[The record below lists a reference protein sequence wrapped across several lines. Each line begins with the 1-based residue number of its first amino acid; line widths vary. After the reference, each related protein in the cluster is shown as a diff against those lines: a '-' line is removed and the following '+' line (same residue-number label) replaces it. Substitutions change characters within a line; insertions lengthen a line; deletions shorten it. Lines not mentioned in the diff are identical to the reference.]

1 MEREPVRKIVINGRE
16 YASADEMP
24 PEIREV
30 YERALA
36 LTADADA
43 NGVPD
48 VLEGKGRGLF
58 ATVREAW
65 GVAQAAKKAG
75 IQSFELPR
83 AGGRTIGKTAPASR
97 PASGM
102 SPASP
107 PSRAAAKRAPSS
119 VEPTRVGGRFGGILV
134 FACFAAA
141 AWLIARE
148 LGLF

>member
-1 MEREPVRKIVINGRE
+1 MEREPARTIVINGRE
-16 YASADEMP
+16 YESADEMP

-36 LTADADA
+36 LTADADG

-48 VLEGKGRGLF
+48 VLEGKGRGLL
-58 ATVREAW
+58 ATLREAW

-83 AGGRTIGKTAPASR
+83 S
-97 PASGM
+97 SG
-102 SPASP
+102 ASP
-107 PSRAAAKRAPSS
+107 TPMGVAAPRANTPQARRPVEPPATRPPSS
-119 VEPTRVGGRFGGILV
+119 LEPTPVGGRLGTLLILG
-134 FACFAAA
+134 CFAGA
-141 AWLIARE
+141 AWLLARE

>member
-1 MEREPVRKIVINGRE
+1 MEREPAGKIVINGRE

-83 AGGRTIGKTAPASR
+83 AGGRTIEKTPPAAQPTNSASPASR
-97 PASGM
+97 PA
-102 SPASP
+102 AT
-107 PSRAAAKRAPSS
+107 RAPSS
-119 VEPTRVGGRFGGILV
+119 VEPTPVGGRFGGLLV

>member
-1 MEREPVRKIVINGRE
+1 MEREPAGKIVINGRE

-24 PEIREV
+24 PAIREA

-36 LTADADA
+36 LTADTDA

-83 AGGRTIGKTAPASR
+83 AGGRTIGKTKPAAPGSR
-97 PASGM
+97 PT
-102 SPASP
+102 SPAARP
-107 PSRAAAKRAPSS
+107 TGTRAPSS
-119 VEPTRVGGRFGGILV
+119 VEPTPVGGRFGGLLILG
-134 FACFAAA
+134 CFAAA